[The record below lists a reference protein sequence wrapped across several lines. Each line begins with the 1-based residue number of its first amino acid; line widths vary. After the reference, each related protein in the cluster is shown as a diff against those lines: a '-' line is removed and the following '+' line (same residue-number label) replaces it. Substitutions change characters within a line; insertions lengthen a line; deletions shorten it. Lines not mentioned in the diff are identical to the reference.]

1 MKILAAGD
9 FHNDQLLAR
18 KLAAFAKENEVDAV
32 ILNGDLV
39 EDEEP
44 HGIVGHFSSVNKN
57 IFLIHGNHE
66 SAATTDFLSR
76 KYGAHN
82 LHEYSKMLGEIGIF
96 GVGGAN
102 VGHTVLTD
110 SEFFDTLSR
119 SHEYIKHAK
128 KKIMVT
134 HIHPSGT
141 SMEKLSQFVQ
151 GSAGVR
157 KAIDRFQPD
166 IMICGHVHEA
176 EGIEEMIGKTR
187 VINVGRKGKIIEL

>member
-1 MKILAAGD
+1 MKFLAAGD
-9 FHNDQLLAR
+9 FHNDHALAMS
-18 KLAAFAKENEVDAV
+18 LAKQAKRENVDAV
-32 ILNGDLV
+32 ILNGDIV
-39 EDEEP
+39 EDNQP

-66 SAATTDFLSR
+66 SAATTDFLTQ

-102 VGHTVLTD
+102 VGLSVLSD
-110 SEFFDTLSR
+110 KEFFDTLSR
-119 SHEYIKHAK
+119 SHEYIKDAK

-151 GSAGVR
+151 GSIGVR
-157 KAIDRFQPD
+157 KAVEKFQPD
-166 IMICGHVHEA
+166 ILICGHVHEA
-176 EGIEEMIGKTR
+176 EGIEEMIGKTK